1 MAQKQHYTGLTDAEV
16 LANRQKHGVNILAS
30 PEEQS
35 TWDKIIDCVGMKML
49 FCQIYLLKY

>member
-1 MAQKQHYTGLTDAEV
+1 MVQKQHYTGLTDAEV
-16 LANRQKHGVNILAS
+16 LANRQKHGVNILAP

-49 FCQIYLLKY
+49 YCQIYLLKY